1 MKPQVTIQHL
11 QQLQAAGKIRGFVA
25 PRDVHDNDVG
35 NMPKKKAKYR
45 NNKVVVDGIEFDSE
59 KEAARYGVLKLRL
72 KAGDIGMLQLQV
84 VYDLNVNGKR
94 VCRYIADFQY
104 IETATGNTIVE
115 DVKSVA
121 TRKVPVYRLKKK
133 LMKQIHNIEIREV

>member
-1 MKPQVTIQHL
+1 MKPQYTIQYL
-11 QQLQAAGKIRGFVA
+11 QQLQAAGKIKGFVV

-84 VYDLNVNGKR
+84 PYELNPGGTHSLE
-94 VCRYIADFQY
+94 YIADFVY
-104 IETATGNTIVE
+104 IETETGKTIVE
-115 DVKSVA
+115 DVKG
-121 TRKVPVYRLKKK
+121 YRTKEYKKK
-133 LMKQIHNIEIREV
+133 RRLMKKVHKIIIKEI